1 MSDKTIPDARKE
13 AEKIE
18 NEISKLI
25 SGYQNTFGVTVTE
38 VVLDPT
44 YTAGLNNPA
53 RTSVAI
59 GVKLK

>member
-44 YTAGLNNPA
+44 YTTGYNPA
-53 RTSVAI
+53 RTSVKI